1 MPFIYWSFKQ
11 CFGFVFFAW
20 GRAATQG
27 LENLRPREL
36 MPASVKRKHILLAI
50 HLKTRYCMLDAAKVQ
65 QSREQYRQ
73 MWRAPHATA

>member
-1 MPFIYWSFKQ
+1 
-11 CFGFVFFAW
+11 
-20 GRAATQG
+20 
-27 LENLRPREL
+27 